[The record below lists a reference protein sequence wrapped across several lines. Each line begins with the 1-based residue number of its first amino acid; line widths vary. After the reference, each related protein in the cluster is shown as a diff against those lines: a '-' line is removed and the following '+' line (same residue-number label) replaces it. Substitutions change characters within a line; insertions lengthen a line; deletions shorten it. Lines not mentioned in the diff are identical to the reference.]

1 MSNPLWLRGLQHT
14 RFPCHSLSPRVCSN
28 SRPLSRWCHPTI
40 SSSATPF
47 SSFQYKIFHRG
58 GEAWVAWRRTRKISP
73 KGRGGQGNCRKKEE
87 HERRWQMANTSV
99 QSGDI
104 NFLWLSLRWEW
115 GFVKEGNTKEC
126 SDCSTIA
133 LISHTSKVMLKI
145 LQARL
150 QQYMN
155 CELPDIQAGLGKG
168 RQTRDQIANIRW
180 IMEKAREFQKN
191 IYFCFIDYAKDFVW
205 ITINCWKFFKR

>member
-1 MSNPLWLRGLQHT
+1 MSNSLWLHGLQHT
-14 RFPCHSLSPRVCSN
+14 RFPCRSLSPRVCYN
-28 SRPLSRWCHPTI
+28 SCPLSWWCHPTL

-87 HERRWQMANTSV
+87 HEIRWQMANTSV

-115 GFVKEGNTKEC
+115 GFVKEGNAKEC
-126 SDCSTIA
+126 SDYSTIA
-133 LISHTSKVMLKI
+133 LISHTNKIMLKI

-155 CELPDIQAGLGKG
+155 RTLTS
-168 RQTRDQIANIRW
+168 RRSNW
-180 IMEKAREFQKN
+180 I
-191 IYFCFIDYAKDFVW
+191 
-205 ITINCWKFFKR
+205 